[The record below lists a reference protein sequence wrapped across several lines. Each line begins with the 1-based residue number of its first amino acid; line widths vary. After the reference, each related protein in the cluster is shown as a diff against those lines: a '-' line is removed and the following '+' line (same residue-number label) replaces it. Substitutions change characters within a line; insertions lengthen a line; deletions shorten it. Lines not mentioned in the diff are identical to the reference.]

1 MNGLSS
7 STLVNAGKELNLSN
21 ISMAGRVRLLEI
33 AYSRFRFGLFAM
45 PLVSL
50 MFVWYYRQSSNDYRM
65 LAWALCYGCA
75 TALAAVQYKIY
86 LRDLQQLSADAMYTK
101 WLPRIENTALVHGL
115 GLAVVLPLVAQTASL
130 EFKYLYLVTLA
141 AIMAGNGI
149 DQAPMPS
156 VYHRFLLTGWNLMV
170 LSMPWSFPN
179 HWPFL
184 MPLSAIFG
192 VMKYWN
198 STGSNNFFVQLVWHE
213 EEGARLIK
221 VYKNANEEAAEALSE
236 KNLFLATASHDLRQP
251 IHAMSMWVEAIR
263 LRNQDEA
270 VTPMLVD
277 LKSSMN
283 SLNQMFTSLLDLS
296 KLEAG
301 ILQPSAEP
309 VALPSL
315 IRESAQLFR
324 EQAASQGLELRVRV
338 PERDAVVLAD
348 AVLLRQALA
357 NLTHNALRYTQS
369 GGVLLGV
376 RRRGGDWLLEV
387 WDTGI
392 GIAAEDQHQVFSA
405 YYRSELAW
413 RVDSAGHG
421 LGLAVVARCAKL
433 MGATYGVSSRMG
445 RGSRFWLQLPAHR
458 ALAQEQAV
466 AVAAQTTQALGFQRL
481 TGTCLVL
488 DDDVHVIA
496 AWTAMLEGWGVQA
509 RYASSATQALA
520 HIEAGFSPKA
530 IFCDQRLRSGESGFD
545 ILRALLLRCP
555 HASGAMVSGEFNSSE
570 LQQAENEGYM
580 VLRKPLDVEQL
591 YTVLETWLTLPKHY

>member
-1 MNGLSS
+1 MSGLASNPQ
-7 STLVNAGKELNLSN
+7 VHAGKELSLNS

-45 PLVSL
+45 PLVSF
-50 MFVWYYRQSSNDYRM
+50 MFVWYYRQSSDDYRM
-65 LAWALCYGCA
+65 LVWALCYGCA
-75 TALAAVQYKIY
+75 TALAFVQYKIY
-86 LRDLQQLSADAMYTK
+86 LRDLQHLPADAMFTK
-101 WLPRIENTALVHGL
+101 WLPRIENTALLHGL
-115 GLAVVLPLVAQTASL
+115 GLAVVLPLVSQTASI

-156 VYHRFLLTGWNLMV
+156 VFHRFLLTGWNLTV
-170 LSMPWSFPN
+170 LCMPWSFPD

-184 MPLSAIFG
+184 MPLTAVFG

-213 EEGARLIK
+213 EEGVRLIN
-221 VYKNANEEAAEALSE
+221 VYKAANEEAAEALNE
-236 KNLFLATASHDLRQP
+236 KTLFLATASHDLRQP
-251 IHAMSMWVEAIR
+251 IHAMSMLVEAIG
-263 LRNQDEA
+263 LSNQDSKIK
-270 VTPMLVD
+270 PLLVD

-283 SLNQMFTSLLDLS
+283 SMSQMFNSLLDLS

-301 ILQPSAEP
+301 MLQPR
-309 VALPSL
+309 ALPVTLHLVLS
-315 IRESAQLFR
+315 ETAQLFR
-324 EQAASQGLELRVRV
+324 EQAASQGLGLRLMLPKQV
-338 PERDAVVLAD
+338 AMVLAD
-348 AVLLRQALA
+348 PVLLRQALA

-376 RRRGGDWLLEV
+376 RRRGGSWLIEV

-392 GIAAEDQHQVFSA
+392 GIAAEDERQVFSP

-445 RGSRFWLQLPAHR
+445 KGSRFWLQLPAHE
-458 ALAQEQAV
+458 ALAQALTLAAV
-466 AVAAQTTQALGFQRL
+466 ADTTQTLGFQRL
-481 TGTCLVL
+481 AGTCLVL

-496 AWTAMLEGWGVQA
+496 AWKAMLEGWGVEG
-509 RYASSATQALA
+509 RYATTATQALA
-520 HIEAGFSPKA
+520 QIEAGFSPQA

-545 ILRALLLRCP
+545 ILRAMLLRCP
-555 HASGAMVSGEFNSSE
+555 NASGAMVSGEFNSSE
-570 LQQAENEGYM
+570 LLQAENEGYM
-580 VLRKPLDVEQL
+580 VLRKPLDLEQL
-591 YTVLETWLTLPKHY
+591 YAVLETWLQKP